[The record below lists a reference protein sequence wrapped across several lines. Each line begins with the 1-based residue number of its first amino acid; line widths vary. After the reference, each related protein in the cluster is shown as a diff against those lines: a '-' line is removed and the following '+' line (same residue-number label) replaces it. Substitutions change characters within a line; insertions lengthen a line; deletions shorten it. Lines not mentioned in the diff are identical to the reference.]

1 MHNQNLVLQQ
11 HETIPIKISNFKIPI
26 QNSGPIISPTIILTE
41 ASIDIT
47 DFVLL
52 IIFTL
57 DVKGY

>member
-11 HETIPIKISNFKIPI
+11 HETISIKISNFKIPI
-26 QNSGPIISPTIILTE
+26 QNAGPIIILTE
-41 ASIDIT
+41 AAIDIT